1 VSAATSQ
8 AAGAPAA
15 GIRRLWDR
23 QLPHYP
29 DTAARMRYLAITVLA
44 TIVLYHQL
52 YVQGGVS
59 TQIIR
64 EFGFT
69 FTQFVLIVAG
79 GNLLGAFA
87 ALFAGVSDR
96 WGRTNL
102 VVGGLLLVAV
112 LTTFVLPN
120 ADSKVG
126 YSVFF
131 ALLTIVEGVVLVATP
146 ALIRDFSPQVGRAS
160 AMAFWTMGPVLG
172 SLLVTVIA
180 TNTLDSHPDWRFQ
193 FYVAGVAGFVV
204 AIIALLGLRELSPRL
219 RDQLMHSMQDRA
231 LIEARA
237 AGIDPELALK
247 GHWRQMFKLDIIGS
261 AFAIS
266 VFLIFYYVLVGFLV
280 VYFATVFG
288 YTEARANSLGNWYWA
303 TTAISLVVVG
313 LLSDRLRVRKPFM
326 LGGAL
331 VGLVGLGL
339 FAAAATN
346 PDTSYGA
353 FRAYLVM
360 SAAGLGLAFVSWMAA
375 FTETVERRNPAATA
389 TGLAVYGWTVRIMV
403 TISLTAL
410 PFVVPATT
418 ILADKGEH
426 VGAIV
431 AKHPQQVKV
440 LQTVDGATLAAL
452 KRNPDD
458 RAAQAKA
465 LSALSGLTTAEVG
478 RVVALGA
485 KYKEELATAGA
496 IDAATLQT
504 LSQKPTDKAA
514 GAKAAGEIVKKFSIP
529 SAQAVARLQALGR
542 VPSAHLGFLQANG
555 SKVQQAGARLQSVS
569 KVPPADLAYLAAN
582 GADVAKASADNPK
595 QWQTYWWIC
604 FAAQALFI
612 PFIFVMY
619 GRWSPRKAREDEA
632 EHEREVRAE
641 LARLEPAPAP
651 LDAERRTEPVLT

>member
-8 AAGAPAA
+8 TAGAPAA

-29 DTAARMRYLAITVLA
+29 DTGARMRYLGITVLA

-120 ADSKVG
+120 AESKEA

-131 ALLTIVEGVVLVATP
+131 ALLTIVEGIVLVATP

-180 TNTLDSHPDWRFQ
+180 TNTLDSHSDWRFQ
-193 FYVAGVAGFVV
+193 FYVAGAAGFAV

-237 AGIDPELALK
+237 AGIDPEVALK
-247 GHWRQMFKLDIIGS
+247 GHWRQMLKLDIIGS

-266 VFLIFYYVLVGFLV
+266 VFLLFYYILVGFLV

-288 YTEARANSLGNWYWA
+288 YSEARANSLGNWYWA
-303 TTAISLVVVG
+303 TTAISLFVVG
-313 LLSDRLRVRKPFM
+313 VLSDRLRVRKPFM
-326 LGGAL
+326 LLGAV

-389 TGLAVYGWTVRIMV
+389 TGLAVYGWTVRIVV

-410 PFVVPATT
+410 PFVVSATS
-418 ILADKGEH
+418 ILADKGER

-431 AKHPQQVKV
+431 AEHPQQVKV
-440 LQTVDGATLAAL
+440 LKTVDGATLAAL

-458 RAAQAKA
+458 QAAQAKA

-478 RVVALGA
+478 RVV
-485 KYKEELATAGA
+485 
-496 IDAATLQT
+496 
-504 LSQKPTDKAA
+504 S
-514 GAKAAGEIVKKFSIP
+514 
-529 SAQAVARLQALGR
+529 LQALDR
-542 VPSAHLGFLQANG
+542 VPPADLRFLQANG
-555 SKVQQAGARLQSVS
+555 SKLQQAAARLQSVS

-632 EHEREVRAE
+632 EHEREVQAA
-641 LARLEPAPAP
+641 LAQLEPDQAP
-651 LDAERRTEPVLT
+651 LDPERRTEPVLT

>member
-1 VSAATSQ
+1 MQVQ
-8 AAGAPAA
+8 
-15 GIRRLWDR
+15 RKLWDR

-29 DTAARMRYLAITVLA
+29 DTPARMRYLGITVLA

-59 TQIIR
+59 TQIIK

-102 VVGGLLLVAV
+102 VVGGLLLVSV
-112 LTTFVLPN
+112 LTTFALPN
-120 ADSKVG
+120 ADGKVA

-131 ALLTIVEGVVLVATP
+131 MMLTIVEGVVLVATP

-180 TNTLDSHPDWRFQ
+180 TNTLEAHPDWQFQ
-193 FYVAGVAGFVV
+193 FQVAGVAGFVV
-204 AIIALLGLRELSPRL
+204 AIIAMFGLRELSPRL

-237 AGIDPELALK
+237 AGIDPEDALK

-266 VFLIFYYVLVGFLV
+266 VFLIFYYILVGFLV

-303 TTAISLVVVG
+303 TTAISLVAVG
-313 LLSDRLRVRKPFM
+313 VLSDRLRVRKPFM
-326 LGGAL
+326 LVGAV

-360 SAAGLGLAFVSWMAA
+360 SAAGLGFAFVSWMAA

-410 PFVVPATT
+410 PFVVSATT
-418 ILADKGEH
+418 TLADKGEH

-431 AKHPQQVKV
+431 AKYPQQVKV
-440 LQTVDGATLAAL
+440 LKTVDGATLAAL
-452 KRNPDD
+452 KQNPDD
-458 RAAQAKA
+458 QAAQAKA

-478 RVVALGA
+478 KVVSLGG

-496 IDAATLQT
+496 
-504 LSQKPTDKAA
+504 
-514 GAKAAGEIVKKFSIP
+514 
-529 SAQAVARLQALGR
+529 LGR
-542 VPSAHLGFLQANG
+542 VPAADLRFLRANG
-555 SKVQQAGARLQSVS
+555 PKLQQAGARLQSVS

-641 LARLEPAPAP
+641 LARLEPEPAP
-651 LDAERRTEPVLT
+651 LDPERRPAPVLA

>member
-8 AAGAPAA
+8 VAGAPAV

-64 EFGFT
+64 EFGFS

-266 VFLIFYYVLVGFLV
+266 VFLIFYYILVGFLV

-313 LLSDRLRVRKPFM
+313 VLSDRLRVRKPFM

-514 GAKAAGEIVKKFSIP
+514 GAKAAGEIAKKLSLP

-542 VPSAHLGFLQANG
+542 VPSADLGFLQANG

-569 KVPPADLAYLAAN
+569 KVPPGDLAYLAAN

-632 EHEREVRAE
+632 EHERQVQAE
-641 LARLEPAPAP
+641 LARLEPEHTP
-651 LDAERRTEPVLT
+651 LDPERRPDPVLA

>member
-1 VSAATSQ
+1 
-8 AAGAPAA
+8 
-15 GIRRLWDR
+15 
-23 QLPHYP
+23 
-29 DTAARMRYLAITVLA
+29 
-44 TIVLYHQL
+44 
-52 YVQGGVS
+52 
-59 TQIIR
+59 
-64 EFGFT
+64 
-69 FTQFVLIVAG
+69 
-79 GNLLGAFA
+79 
-87 ALFAGVSDR
+87 
-96 WGRTNL
+96 
-102 VVGGLLLVAV
+102 
-112 LTTFVLPN
+112 
-120 ADSKVG
+120 
-126 YSVFF
+126 
-131 ALLTIVEGVVLVATP
+131 
-146 ALIRDFSPQVGRAS
+146 
-160 AMAFWTMGPVLG
+160 
-172 SLLVTVIA
+172 
-180 TNTLDSHPDWRFQ
+180 
-193 FYVAGVAGFVV
+193 V
-204 AIIALLGLRELSPRL
+204 AIIAMLGLRELSPQL

-237 AGIDPELALK
+237 AGIDPEVALK

-266 VFLIFYYVLVGFLV
+266 VFLIFYYILVGFLV

-313 LLSDRLRVRKPFM
+313 VLSDRLRVRKPFM
-326 LGGAL
+326 LVGAL

-426 VGAIV
+426 VAAI
-431 AKHPQQVKV
+431 AAEHPQQVKV
-440 LQTVDGATLAAL
+440 LQTVDAATLAAL

-478 RVVALGA
+478 RVV
-485 KYKEELATAGA
+485 
-496 IDAATLQT
+496 
-504 LSQKPTDKAA
+504 S
-514 GAKAAGEIVKKFSIP
+514 
-529 SAQAVARLQALGR
+529 LQALDQ
-542 VPSAHLGFLQANG
+542 VPPGDLGFLQANG
-555 SKVQQAGARLQSVS
+555 PKVQQAGARLQSVS

-582 GADVAKASADNPK
+582 GADVAKAGADNPK

-632 EHEREVRAE
+632 EHERQVQAE
-641 LARLEPAPAP
+641 LARLEPEHTP
-651 LDAERRTEPVLT
+651 LDPERRTDPVLA

>member
-1 VSAATSQ
+1 MSAATIH
-8 AAGAPAA
+8 AAGAPAT

-29 DTAARMRYLAITVLA
+29 DTPARMRYLAITVLA

-64 EFGFT
+64 EFDFT

-112 LTTFVLPN
+112 LTMFVLPN
-120 ADSKVG
+120 ADSKTT

-131 ALLTIVEGVVLVATP
+131 MLLTIVEGVVLVATP

-180 TNTLDSHPDWRFQ
+180 TNTLDGHPDWRFQ
-193 FYVAGVAGFVV
+193 FYVAGIAGFVV
-204 AIIALLGLRELSPRL
+204 AIIALFGLRELSPRL
-219 RDQLMHSMQDRA
+219 RDQLMHSMHDRA

-237 AGIDPELALK
+237 AGIDPEDALK
-247 GHWRQMFKLDIIGS
+247 GHWRQMLKLDIIGS

-288 YTEARANSLGNWYWA
+288 YSEARANSLGNWYWA

-313 LLSDRLRVRKPFM
+313 VLSDRLRVRKPFM
-326 LGGAL
+326 LVGAI
-331 VGLVGLGL
+331 VGLLGLGL

-418 ILADKGEH
+418 ILADKGAH

-431 AKHPQQVKV
+431 AEHPQQVKV

-458 RAAQAKA
+458 GAAQAKA
-465 LSALSGLTTAEVG
+465 LSALSGLTTADVG
-478 RVVALGA
+478 KVVSLGA
-485 KYKEELATAGA
+485 KYEDELATAGA
-496 IDAATLQT
+496 IDAATLRT

-514 GAKAAGEIVKKFSIP
+514 GAKATGEIAKQFSIP

-542 VPSAHLGFLQANG
+542 VPSADLGFLQANG
-555 SKVQQAGARLQSVS
+555 AKVQQAGARLQSVS

-612 PFIFVMY
+612 PFIFVMS

-632 EHEREVRAE
+632 EHERQVQAE
-641 LARLEPAPAP
+641 LAQLQREHTP
-651 LDAERRTEPVLT
+651 LDPESRTEPVPA